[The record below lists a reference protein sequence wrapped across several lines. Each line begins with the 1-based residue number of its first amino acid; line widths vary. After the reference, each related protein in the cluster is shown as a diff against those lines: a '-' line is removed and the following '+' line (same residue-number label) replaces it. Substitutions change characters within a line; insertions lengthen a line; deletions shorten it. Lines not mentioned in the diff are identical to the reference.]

1 MRELDSPLTSTPP
14 CPPSPRLAPL
24 AAAPPHTLRPP
35 QRPPAWRHLAP
46 ARAELPKA
54 DATAPPPPSPHALH
68 GPPLHPLQV
77 TFLPPVELLRVD
89 GLGGY
94 AAMVNR
100 RLCDVALEDVCLG
113 DRLRRD
119 GPLVAHTVARSRSS
133 SWQCSNSAP
142 PPSVCTRSVSRSYGC
157 GSAEASSRVCAYP
170 TGLFA
175 SGGGT
180 RPEQDKEA
188 QRGKDRQ
195 LERERRDVQERAR
208 AAKEQRRA
216 QDAAHKAAAA
226 ASAEAARLARARA
239 KAPSPL
245 VHGAPLQVTEFPELE
260 SGGEFVGPSS
270 KRASS
275 SKRLLSATWFEA
287 RKLALAPVAAVL
299 RQRDALAPLSCR
311 PLLELALDLGMC
323 AVPTLSPHQRSK
335 FATS

>member
-1 MRELDSPLTSTPP
+1 
-14 CPPSPRLAPL
+14 
-24 AAAPPHTLRPP
+24 
-35 QRPPAWRHLAP
+35 
-46 ARAELPKA
+46 
-54 DATAPPPPSPHALH
+54 
-68 GPPLHPLQV
+68 
-77 TFLPPVELLRVD
+77 
-89 GLGGY
+89 
-94 AAMVNR
+94 MVNR

-335 FATS
+335 FATA